1 MESGRVLYARADRSA
16 AALARVAVLA
26 PVSEQRL
33 VVERHLA
40 RWLLLEVRARAA
52 ELIERD
58 LK

>member
-1 MESGRVLYARADRSA
+1 
-16 AALARVAVLA
+16 VLA
-26 PVSEQRL
+26 PVSDQWL
-33 VVERHLA
+33 VVEHQLA